1 MRCKCVQ
8 IRASPEAGVGVFSS
22 GGMGVI
28 GQAFPEISGGEGKRF
43 RPAPLLLGVGLDRVK
58 ASAAASKE
66 RPSREQVS

>member
-1 MRCKCVQ
+1 MQ

-28 GQAFPEISGGEGKRF
+28 GQDFPEISGGKEERL
-43 RPAPLLLGVGLDRVK
+43 RLALLLLVVGLDRVK

-66 RPSREQVS
+66 QSQQGAG